1 MERDELRLRERIAR
15 LLETYSLEELL
26 EYNEMTE
33 DDLLVLLISSYDF
46 SIPDNFFE
54 CNLFCS
60 GDSIRFGFNKIF
72 FEERC

>member
-46 SIPDNFFE
+46 SIPDME
-54 CNLFCS
+54 PLS
-60 GDSIRFGFNKIF
+60 A
-72 FEERC
+72 